1 MPLGLRLRVTSTVDG
16 TFIERTFD
24 RFPVRIGRNPLSDFE
39 LDSPYVSQFHAIL
52 ELHGRQ
58 LMLRDLG
65 SRNGTHLR
73 NSGRVP
79 PHQLVDLGPSNYE
92 FAISTL
98 LFQAFPAEVAPPV
111 SERPRMR
118 GGSLALDVETAD
130 AVRAGM
136 AAMQQQSG
144 ATGDIRRE
152 LKPHFDAY
160 RSAWMQFF
168 QVLSTRTAALDPQ
181 SRQQL
186 IQEIAAE
193 HPAVASE
200 ADFQRLARFG
210 HAQIPQSV
218 GGESRDAS
226 VALQALKDLASSYI
240 PDQPLEG
247 PVDVVSFVAKLQAAL
262 DVFFKSFIP
271 LRDGYK
277 QFETKMEIRRPTMRA
292 STVGQFSVESAP
304 DSKTLAAG
312 LLNWRD
318 QRNEGPRQV
327 ESTFA
332 DLMIHQVAMLDGVM
346 RGVKSL
352 LGTLSP
358 AAIEAIAEKKNRGG
372 WGPFKYES
380 LWKTFAERHSDLA
393 DEEKETFEL
402 IFGKQFAQ
410 VYAQM
415 SKEPTV
421 GAGSSAFG
429 EGQQAPV
436 GNPSTFT
443 SHGSRGG
450 TDPYRR

>member
-1 MPLGLRLRVTSTVDG
+1 VPIGLRLRVTSTVDG

-39 LDSPYVSQFHAIL
+39 LDSPYVSQFHCVL

-98 LFQAFPAEVAPPV
+98 LFQAFPAEVAPPQ
-111 SERPRMR
+111 SEQRPRMR
-118 GGSLALDVETAD
+118 GASVALDAETAE
-130 AVRAGM
+130 AMRLQMQGLGVQPN
-136 AAMQQQSG
+136 AAHVAQ
-144 ATGDIRRE
+144 E

-160 RSAWMQFF
+160 RAAWLQFF
-168 QVLSTRTAALDPQ
+168 NMLSTRTASLDTH
-181 SRQQL
+181 SRTQL
-186 IQEIAAE
+186 LQGLARE
-193 HPAVASE
+193 HPHLANE
-200 ADFQRLARFG
+200 PDFQRLAHFG
-210 HAQIPQSV
+210 QAELANSQHSANR
-218 GGESRDAS
+218 EAT
-226 VALQALKDLASSYI
+226 VALQAIKDLAASYL
-240 PDQPLEG
+240 PNQPLEG
-247 PVDVVSFVAKLQAAL
+247 PVDVVSFVTKLQSAL

-277 QFETKMEIRRPTMRA
+277 QFETKMEIRRPTVRA
-292 STVGQFSVESAP
+292 SQIGQFSVETAADP
-304 DSKTLAAG
+304 KTLAAG
-312 LLNWRD
+312 ILDWRD
-318 QRNEGPRQV
+318 PRTDGPRQI

-358 AAIEAIAEKKNRGG
+358 QAIESIAEKKNRGG

-380 LWKTFAERHSDLA
+380 LWKTFIERHSDLA

-421 GAGSSAFG
+421 GAGAGPFPDGQNTTGGNAAAF
-429 EGQQAPV
+429 
-436 GNPSTFT
+436 
-443 SHGSRGG
+443 R
-450 TDPYRR
+450 DPHRR

>member
-1 MPLGLRLRVTSTVDG
+1 MPIGLRLRVTSTVDG

-24 RFPVRIGRNPLSDFE
+24 RFPVRVGRNPLSDFE
-39 LDSPYVSQFHAIL
+39 LDSPYVSQFHCVL

-73 NSGRVP
+73 SSGRVA

-98 LFQAFPAEVAPPV
+98 LFQAFPAEVAPPQ
-111 SERPRMR
+111 SEHRPRMR
-118 GGSLALDVETAD
+118 GASVALDAETAD
-130 AVRAGM
+130 AMRQQMQSAGQTNV
-136 AAMQQQSG
+136 AHVQQ
-144 ATGDIRRE
+144 E

-160 RSAWMQFF
+160 RAAWLPFF
-168 QVLSTRTAALDPQ
+168 QMLSTRAAALDPHA
-181 SRQQL
+181 RTQL
-186 IQEIAAE
+186 LQGLARE
-193 HPAVASE
+193 HPGLSNE
-200 ADFQRLARFG
+200 PDFQRLVRFG
-210 HAQIPQSV
+210 QADVPDSQHEANREAI
-218 GGESRDAS
+218 
-226 VALQALKDLASSYI
+226 VALQAIKDLASSYV
-240 PDQPLEG
+240 PNQPLEG
-247 PVDVVSFVAKLQAAL
+247 PVDVVSFVTKLQGVL

-277 QFETKMEIRRPTMRA
+277 QFETKMEIRRPTIRA
-292 STVGQFSVESAP
+292 SQVGQFSVETAADP
-304 DSKTLAAG
+304 KTLAAG
-312 LLNWRD
+312 ILDWRD
-318 QRNEGPRQV
+318 PRTDGPRHI

-358 AAIEAIAEKKNRGG
+358 QAIESIAEKKNRGG
-372 WGPFKYES
+372 WGPFKFES
-380 LWKTFAERHSDLA
+380 LWKTFVERHSDLA

-421 GAGSSAFG
+421 GAGGAGPFGDGQPTTGGVVAAF
-429 EGQQAPV
+429 
-436 GNPSTFT
+436 
-443 SHGSRGG
+443 R
-450 TDPYRR
+450 TDPNRR